1 LAGVYKTM
9 SNLGDV
15 VGGEMLLRLANFGV
29 AALIGRLYDAP
40 VLGMYATIVAVATL
54 GERLADNGLELTG
67 IAEVSTRSRYVS
79 EIVTALYIDK
89 TILCVVAI
97 GLLATMGR
105 IIGLPPSQWIIAAI
119 LTLRTFLYSY
129 CRLHAGF
136 LKGLDRTRQIAK
148 CQVVH
153 FSLLAL
159 GLAYVYL
166 KHKGLVVLLLC
177 LLAAQIVEY
186 ICSFVVLSGLGVSPT
201 PVPASLCWELMRR
214 SVPVGTTYT
223 LATVMLRGD
232 VLMLSLVAS
241 ATVVG
246 TFAAADT
253 GLVMIY
259 VIAWLFSGVLVSELG
274 RHARSSQASN
284 LHFRKILRTVMLVSI
299 PIAMAGVLF
308 ARFAVILIFG
318 KSFAAAGSTAAIM
331 ILALPLILLNA
342 AFLSRLIAKSA
353 ARVAVFIY
361 LPAALLSLLLNYL
374 LGRYYGAAGVAVS
387 IVLREAVICL
397 VFLCVWHFPFR
408 PTESTLTVNSHS
420 EMASLLNA

>member
-1 LAGVYKTM
+1 M

-29 AALIGRLYDAP
+29 AALIGRLYGAP

-67 IAEVSTRSRYVS
+67 IAEVSARPRYTS
-79 EIVTALYIDK
+79 EIATALYTDK
-89 TILCVVAI
+89 TILCALAI
-97 GLLATMGR
+97 GLLAMMGR
-105 IIGLPPSQWIIAAI
+105 IAGLSPSQWLIAAI

-148 CQVVH
+148 FQGIH
-153 FSLLAL
+153 FSILAV
-159 GLAYVYL
+159 GLAHVYL
-166 KHKGLVVLLLC
+166 QHKSLVVLLLY

-186 ICSFVVLSGLGVSPT
+186 ICSFVVLRRLGVGYAAVS
-201 PVPASLCWELMRR
+201 ASLCWDLMRR
-214 SVPVGTTYT
+214 SVPAGTTYT

-241 ATVVG
+241 AAVVG

-259 VIAWLFSGVLVSELG
+259 VIAWLFSGVLLSELG
-274 RHARSSQASN
+274 RHAQNSQALN
-284 LHFRKILRTVMLVSI
+284 LHFRQILRAVTLISI
-299 PIAMAGVLF
+299 LLAGAGVLF

-331 ILALPLILLNA
+331 ILALPLIFLNA
-342 AFLSRLIAKSA
+342 AFLSRLIAKNAS
-353 ARVAVFIY
+353 RVAAFIY
-361 LPAALLSLLLNYL
+361 LPAAILSLLLNYF
-374 LGRYYGAAGVAVS
+374 LGRYYGATGVAVS
-387 IVLREAVICL
+387 IVLREAVICA
-397 VFLCVWHFPFR
+397 VFLCVRHFPFR

-420 EMASLLNA
+420 EMASLLNT

>member
-1 LAGVYKTM
+1 
-9 SNLGDV
+9 
-15 VGGEMLLRLANFGV
+15 MLLRLANFGV
-29 AALIGRLYDAP
+29 AALIGRLYGAP
-40 VLGMYATIVAVATL
+40 ALGLYATIVAVATL

-67 IAEVSTRSRYVS
+67 IAEVSARPRYTS
-79 EIVTALYIDK
+79 EIATALYTDK
-89 TILCVVAI
+89 TILCALAI
-97 GLLATMGR
+97 GLLAMMGR
-105 IIGLPPSQWIIAAI
+105 IAGLSPSQWLIAAI

-148 CQVVH
+148 FQGIH
-153 FSLLAL
+153 FSILAV
-159 GLAYVYL
+159 GLAHVYL
-166 KHKGLVVLLLC
+166 QHKSLVVLLLY

-186 ICSFVVLSGLGVSPT
+186 ICSFVVLRRLGVGYAAVS
-201 PVPASLCWELMRR
+201 ASLCWDLMRR
-214 SVPVGTTYT
+214 SVPAGTTYT

-241 ATVVG
+241 AAVVG

-259 VIAWLFSGVLVSELG
+259 VIAWLFSGVLLSELG
-274 RHARSSQASN
+274 RHAQNSQALN
-284 LHFRKILRTVMLVSI
+284 LHFRQILRAVTLISI
-299 PIAMAGVLF
+299 LLAGAGVLF

-331 ILALPLILLNA
+331 ILALPLIFLNA
-342 AFLSRLIAKSA
+342 AFLSRLIAKNAS
-353 ARVAVFIY
+353 RVAAFIY
-361 LPAALLSLLLNYL
+361 LPAAILSLLLNYF
-374 LGRYYGAAGVAVS
+374 LGRYYGATGVAVS
-387 IVLREAVICL
+387 IVLREAVICA
-397 VFLCVWHFPFR
+397 VFLCVRHFPFR

>member
-1 LAGVYKTM
+1 
-9 SNLGDV
+9 
-15 VGGEMLLRLANFGV
+15 MLLRLANFGV
-29 AALIGRLYDAP
+29 AALIGRLYGVPA
-40 VLGMYATIVAVATL
+40 LGLYATIVAVATL

-67 IAEVSTRSRYVS
+67 IAEVSARPRYTS
-79 EIVTALYIDK
+79 EIATALYTDK
-89 TILCVVAI
+89 TILCALAI

-105 IIGLPPSQWIIAAI
+105 IAGLSPSQWLIAAI

-148 CQVVH
+148 CQGVH

-159 GLAYVYL
+159 GLADVYL
-166 KHKGLVVLLLC
+166 QHKSLVVLLVY

-186 ICSFVVLSGLGVSPT
+186 ICSFAVLRRLGVGYAVVSG
-201 PVPASLCWELMRR
+201 SLCWDLMRR
-214 SVPVGTTYT
+214 SVPVGATYT

-232 VLMLSLVAS
+232 VLILSLLAS
-241 ATVVG
+241 STVVG

-259 VIAWLFSGVLVSELG
+259 VIAWLFSGVLLSELG
-274 RHARSSQASN
+274 RHARNSRALN
-284 LHFRKILRTVMLVSI
+284 LHFRKILRIVTLISI
-299 PIAMAGVLF
+299 PLAAAGVLF
-308 ARFAVILIFG
+308 ARFAIILMFG

-331 ILALPLILLNA
+331 ILALPLIFLNA
-342 AFLSRLIAKSA
+342 AFLSRLIAQNAS
-353 ARVAVFIY
+353 RVAAFIY
-361 LPAALLSLLLNYL
+361 LPAAILSLLLNYF

-397 VFLCVWHFPFR
+397 VFLSVWHFPFR
-408 PTESTLTVNSHS
+408 SAESAVTANPQS
-420 EMASLLNA
+420 EMASLLNT

>member
-1 LAGVYKTM
+1 M

-29 AALIGRLYDAP
+29 AALIGRLYGAP

-67 IAEVSTRSRYVS
+67 IAEVSARPRYTS
-79 EIVTALYIDK
+79 EIATALYFDK
-89 TILCVVAI
+89 TILCAIAI
-97 GLLATMGR
+97 GLLAMLGG
-105 IIGLPPSQWIIAAI
+105 IAGLSPSQWLIAAI
-119 LTLRTFLYSY
+119 LTLRAFLYSY

-148 CQVVH
+148 CQGVH
-153 FSLLAL
+153 FSLLAI

-166 KHKGLVVLLLC
+166 RHKSLVVLLLC
-177 LLAAQIVEY
+177 MLAAQIVEY
-186 ICSFVVLSGLGVSPT
+186 ICSAVVLSRLGVGSAAISPT
-201 PVPASLCWELMRR
+201 LCWDLMRC

-232 VLMLSLVAS
+232 VLILSLLAS
-241 ATVVG
+241 STVVG

-259 VIAWLFSGVLVSELG
+259 VIAWLFSGVLLSELG
-274 RHARSSQASN
+274 RHARNNQALN
-284 LHFRKILRTVMLVSI
+284 LHFRKILRTVTLISI
-299 PIAMAGVLF
+299 LLAAAGVLF
-308 ARFAVILIFG
+308 SRFAVILIFG

-331 ILALPLILLNA
+331 ILALPFIFLNA
-342 AFLSRLIAKSA
+342 AFLSRLIAKNA
-353 ARVAVFIY
+353 ARVAMFIY
-361 LPAALLSLLLNYL
+361 LPGAILSLLLNYF

-397 VFLCVWHFPFR
+397 VFLSVWHFPFR
-408 PTESTLTVNSHS
+408 SAESAVTANPQS
-420 EMASLLNA
+420 EMASLLNT

>member
-1 LAGVYKTM
+1 M

-29 AALIGRLYDAP
+29 AALIGRLYGAP

-67 IAEVSTRSRYVS
+67 IAEVSARPRYTS
-79 EIVTALYIDK
+79 EIATALYTDK
-89 TILCVVAI
+89 TILCALAI
-97 GLLATMGR
+97 GLLAMMGR
-105 IIGLPPSQWIIAAI
+105 IAGLSPSQWLIAAI

-148 CQVVH
+148 FQGIH
-153 FSLLAL
+153 FSILAV
-159 GLAYVYL
+159 GLAHVYL
-166 KHKGLVVLLLC
+166 QHKSLVVLLLY

-186 ICSFVVLSGLGVSPT
+186 ICSFVVLRRLGVGYAAVS
-201 PVPASLCWELMRR
+201 ASLCWDLMRR
-214 SVPVGTTYT
+214 SVPAGTTYT

-241 ATVVG
+241 AAVVG

-259 VIAWLFSGVLVSELG
+259 VIAWLFSGVLLSELG
-274 RHARSSQASN
+274 RHAQNSQALN
-284 LHFRKILRTVMLVSI
+284 LHFRQILRAVTLISI
-299 PIAMAGVLF
+299 LLAGAGVLF

-331 ILALPLILLNA
+331 ILALPLIFLNA
-342 AFLSRLIAKSA
+342 AFLSRLIAKNAS
-353 ARVAVFIY
+353 RVAAFIY
-361 LPAALLSLLLNYL
+361 LPAAILSLLLNYF
-374 LGRYYGAAGVAVS
+374 LGRYYGATGVAVS
-387 IVLREAVICL
+387 IVLREAVICA
-397 VFLCVWHFPFR
+397 VFLCVRHFPFR

>member
-1 LAGVYKTM
+1 M

-29 AALIGRLYDAP
+29 AALIGRLYGAP

-67 IAEVSTRSRYVS
+67 IAQVSARPRYVS
-79 EIVTALYIDK
+79 EIATALYVDK
-89 TILCVVAI
+89 MILCAITI
-97 GLLATMGR
+97 GLLAMMGR
-105 IIGLPPSQWIIAAI
+105 IVGLSPNQWIIAAI
-119 LTLRTFLYSY
+119 LTLRIFLYSY

-148 CQVVH
+148 CQGVH
-153 FSLLAL
+153 FSLLPV

-166 KHKGLVVLLLC
+166 QHKSLVVLLLY

-186 ICSFVVLSGLGVSPT
+186 ICTFTVLSRLGVGSAT
-201 PVPASLCWELMRR
+201 ISASLCWGLIRR
-214 SVPVGTTYT
+214 SVPVGATYT

-259 VIAWLFSGVLVSELG
+259 VIAWLFSGVLLSELG
-274 RHARSSQASN
+274 RHARDGQTLN
-284 LHFRKILRTVMLVSI
+284 LHFRKVLRTVMLVSI
-299 PIAMAGVLF
+299 PLTVAGLLF

-318 KSFAAAGSTAAIM
+318 KSFAAAGFTAAIM
-331 ILALPLILLNA
+331 ILALPLIFLNA

-353 ARVAVFIY
+353 ARVAVCIY

-374 LGRYYGAAGVAVS
+374 LGRAYGAAGVAVS
-387 IVLREAVICL
+387 IVLREAVICC
-397 VFLCVWHFPFR
+397 VFLCFWHFPFR
-408 PTESTLTVNSHS
+408 PAEPTLTVNSQP
-420 EMASLLNA
+420 EMASLLNT

>member
-1 LAGVYKTM
+1 VDIYKTL

-29 AALIGRLYDAP
+29 AALIGRLYGAP
-40 VLGMYATIVAVATL
+40 VLGLYATIVAVATL

-67 IAEVSTRSRYVS
+67 IAEVSARPRYTS
-79 EIVTALYIDK
+79 EIATALYIDK

-97 GLLATMGR
+97 VLLVTVGR
-105 IIGLPPSQWIIAAI
+105 IIGLPRSQWIIAAI
-119 LTLRTFLYSY
+119 LTLRTFFYSY
-129 CRLHAGF
+129 CRLQAGF

-148 CQVVH
+148 CQGVH
-153 FSLLAL
+153 FSLLAV

-166 KHKGLVVLLLC
+166 QHKDLVVLLLC

-186 ICSFVVLSGLGVSPT
+186 SCSFVVLRRLGVGYASIS
-201 PVPASLCWELMRR
+201 ASLCWDLIRR
-214 SVPVGTTYT
+214 SVPVGMTYT

-232 VLMLSLVAS
+232 VLILSLVAS
-241 ATVVG
+241 STVVG

-259 VIAWLFSGVLVSELG
+259 IIAWLFSGVLISELG
-274 RHARSSQASN
+274 RHALNSRALN
-284 LHFRKILRTVMLVSI
+284 LHFRKILRTGTLITI
-299 PIAMAGVLF
+299 PLAAAGVF
-308 ARFAVILIFG
+308 FGKFAVIVIFG

-331 ILALPLILLNA
+331 ILALPLIFLNA
-342 AFLSRLIAKSA
+342 AFLSRLIATNAS
-353 ARVAVFIY
+353 RVAAFIY
-361 LPAALLSLLLNYL
+361 LPAAVLSLLLNYF

-387 IVLREAVICL
+387 IVLREAVIFV

-408 PTESTLTVNSHS
+408 SAESPVTANPQS
-420 EMASLLNA
+420 EMASLLNT

>member
-1 LAGVYKTM
+1 M
-9 SNLGDV
+9 RNLGDV
-15 VGGEMLLRLANFGV
+15 VGGEMLLRLANFSA
-29 AALIGRLYDAP
+29 AALIGRLYGVP
-40 VLGMYATIVAVATL
+40 MLGMYATIVAVATL

-67 IAEVSTRSRYVS
+67 IAEVSARPRYIS
-79 EIVTALYIDK
+79 DIATALYIDK
-89 TILCVVAI
+89 TILCAI
-97 GLLATMGR
+97 AIVLLAMMGR
-105 IIGLPPSQWIIAAI
+105 IVGLSSSQWVIAAI
-119 LTLRTFLYSY
+119 LTVRTFLYSY

-148 CQVVH
+148 YQGVH
-153 FSLLAL
+153 FSLLAV

-166 KHKGLVVLLLC
+166 KHKSLVVLLLC

-186 ICSFVVLSGLGVSPT
+186 ICSLVVLCRLGVRLAGV
-201 PVPASLCWELMRR
+201 PVSLCWELMRR

-232 VLMLSLVAS
+232 VLMLSLAAS

-259 VIAWLFSGVLVSELG
+259 VIAWLFSGVLLSELG
-274 RHARSSQASN
+274 RHARNSQGLN
-284 LHFRKILRTVMLVSI
+284 LHFRRVLRTVILVSI
-299 PIAMAGVLF
+299 PLAVAGVLF
-308 ARFAVILIFG
+308 ARLAVIWIFG

-331 ILALPLILLNA
+331 MLALPLIFLNA

-387 IVLREAVICL
+387 IVLREAVICC
-397 VFLCVWHFPFR
+397 VFLCFWHFPFR
-408 PTESTLTVNSHS
+408 PAESTLTVNSQP
-420 EMASLLNA
+420 EMASLLNT

>member
-1 LAGVYKTM
+1 ML

-29 AALIGRLYDAP
+29 AALVGRLYGAP
-40 VLGMYATIVAVATL
+40 VLGLYATIVAVATL

-67 IAEVSTRSRYVS
+67 IAEVSARPRYTS
-79 EIVTALYIDK
+79 EIATALYIDK

-97 GLLATMGR
+97 GLLATVGR
-105 IIGLPPSQWIIAAI
+105 IIGLPHSQWIIAAI

-148 CQVVH
+148 CQGVH
-153 FSLLAL
+153 FSLLAV

-166 KHKGLVVLLLC
+166 QHKDLVVLLLWV
-177 LLAAQIVEY
+177 LAAQIVEY
-186 ICSFVVLSGLGVSPT
+186 VCSSVVLRRLGVGYAAVS
-201 PVPASLCWELMRR
+201 ASLCWALIRR
-214 SVPVGTTYT
+214 SVPVGMTYT

-232 VLMLSLVAS
+232 VLILSLVAS
-241 ATVVG
+241 STVVG

-259 VIAWLFSGVLVSELG
+259 IIAWLFSGVLISELG
-274 RHARSSQASN
+274 RHALNSRALN
-284 LHFRKILRTVMLVSI
+284 LHFRKILRTVTLISI
-299 PIAMAGVLF
+299 PLAAAGVLF
-308 ARFAVILIFG
+308 ARFAVIVIFG

-331 ILALPLILLNA
+331 IFALPLIFLNA
-342 AFLSRLIAKSA
+342 AFLSRLIATNAS
-353 ARVAVFIY
+353 RVAAFIY
-361 LPAALLSLLLNYL
+361 LPAAILSLLLNYF

-387 IVLREAVICL
+387 IVLREAVIL
-397 VFLCVWHFPFR
+397 LAFLCVWHFPFR
-408 PTESTLTVNSHS
+408 SAESPVTANPQS
-420 EMASLLNA
+420 EMASLPNT

>member
-1 LAGVYKTM
+1 M

-29 AALIGRLYDAP
+29 AALIGRLYGAP
-40 VLGMYATIVAVATL
+40 VLGMYATMVAVATL

-67 IAEVSTRSRYVS
+67 IAEVSARPRYIS
-79 EIVTALYIDK
+79 EIATALYTDK
-89 TILCVVAI
+89 TILCALAI
-97 GLLATMGR
+97 GVLAMMGR
-105 IIGLPPSQWIIAAI
+105 IAGLSPSQWLIATI

-148 CQVVH
+148 CQGVH
-153 FSLLAL
+153 SSLLAV

-166 KHKGLVVLLLC
+166 QHKGLVVLLLY

-186 ICSFVVLSGLGVSPT
+186 VCSFVVLRRLGVGYAVVS
-201 PVPASLCWELMRR
+201 ASLCWDLMRR
-214 SVPVGTTYT
+214 SVAVGATYT

-259 VIAWLFSGVLVSELG
+259 VIAWLFSGVLLSELG
-274 RHARSSQASN
+274 SHARNSHALN
-284 LHFRKILRTVMLVSI
+284 LHFRKVLRTVMLVSI
-299 PIAMAGVLF
+299 PLTMGGVLF
-308 ARFAVILIFG
+308 ARFAVTLIFG
-318 KSFAAAGSTAAIM
+318 KSFAAAGFTAAIM
-331 ILALPLILLNA
+331 ILALPLIFLNA
-342 AFLSRLIAKSA
+342 AFLSRLVAKSA
-353 ARVAVFIY
+353 AKVAVFIY

-397 VFLCVWHFPFR
+397 VFLCVWDFPFR
-408 PTESTLTVNSHS
+408 AAESTLTVNSQP
-420 EMASLLNA
+420 EMVSLLNT